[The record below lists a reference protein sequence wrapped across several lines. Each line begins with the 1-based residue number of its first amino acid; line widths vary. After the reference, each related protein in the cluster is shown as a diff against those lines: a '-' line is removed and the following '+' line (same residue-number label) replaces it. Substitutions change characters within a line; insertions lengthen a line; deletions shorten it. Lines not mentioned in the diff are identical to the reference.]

1 MSQDYANGVQIQQD
15 GHTVISAPEVIDF
28 GSGITVEETPAG
40 TAKVDFGGGETPVIP
55 KATTTV
61 YGIAKLSVA
70 AEDAEDPVVV
80 GDNDERNT
88 NNRYPTAHHTS
99 HEEGGD
105 DVIEFAQSQI
115 TNLET
120 DLSNRIQGYG
130 FYGTGSDGDVT
141 LTENITLTRDMHYD
155 TVTADVDITI
165 NLAGFRFFA
174 WEVKGTGTIT
184 LSDKG
189 GNGGNA
195 TATLGGTA
203 ATPRAAG
210 YLPAPTVGKN
220 GGAVNTNGIAGTAVS
235 SSLGSSGIAGKD
247 SATKTGGAAGA
258 ATALSA
264 TSGGMRNF
272 NNLSLFRAFTSTS
285 LVTPTGHAGN
295 GSSAGG
301 TTGGGGASG
310 NNGGYA
316 LVFIRTIT
324 SNIIIDARGGT
335 GGNGYGN
342 GAGGN
347 GGNGGI
353 IGLIYHIVG
362 DDGSITCNYTGGTGG
377 TGSTAGATGNTGVLI
392 TLVI

>member
-1 MSQDYANGVQIQQD
+1 MSQEYVNGAQIQQD

-28 GSGITVEETPAG
+28 GSGITVTEMPTG

-55 KATTTV
+55 KATATV

-80 GDNDERNT
+80 GDNDERNSD
-88 NNRYPTAHHTS
+88 NRYPTSHHVS

-105 DVIEFAQSQI
+105 DVVEFAQSQI

-120 DLSNRIQGYG
+120 DLSDKLQGYG
-130 FYGTGSDGDVT
+130 FYGTGSDG
-141 LTENITLTRDMHYD
+141 NITLTGDITLTKDMHYNAI
-155 TVTADVDITI
+155 TADVDVTI

-195 TATLGGTA
+195 TNTLGGTA

-220 GGAVNTNGIAGTAVS
+220 GGAVNTNGLAGNAVS
-235 SSLGSSGIAGKD
+235 GALGSNGIAGKD

-258 ATALSA
+258 ATALPA
-264 TSGGMRNF
+264 ASGGMRNYV
-272 NNLSLFRAFTSTS
+272 NLSLFRAFASAS
-285 LVTPTGHAGN
+285 FVTPTGHAGN

-324 SNIIIDARGGT
+324 NNIIIDARGGT

-362 DDGSITCNYTGGTGG
+362 DDGSITCNYTGGEGG